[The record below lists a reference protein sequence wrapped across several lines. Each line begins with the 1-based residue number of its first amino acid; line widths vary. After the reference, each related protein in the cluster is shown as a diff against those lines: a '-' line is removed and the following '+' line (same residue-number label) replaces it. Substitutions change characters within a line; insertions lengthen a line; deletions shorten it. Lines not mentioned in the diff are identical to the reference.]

1 MSKEKKKSTFFADF
15 KKFLTEGNA
24 LSMAIGVIIGSALK
38 DVVTSLVENIFNP
51 IIGIFT
57 GHIDFSKLAVD
68 LGDELTIKYGAFITA
83 LINFII
89 LAFVVFVIVRII
101 NKFNDKLKE
110 ISHYKNGEPEEAP
123 TTKICPYCQS
133 EISIKAVRCPHCTSK
148 LEEE

>member
-1 MSKEKKKSTFFADF
+1 MAKEKKKSTFFADF

-24 LSMAIGVIIGSALK
+24 LSMAIGVIIGTALK

-68 LGDELTIKYGAFITA
+68 LGDELTIRYGAFITA
-83 LINFII
+83 LINFVI
-89 LAFVVFVIVRII
+89 LAFVVFVVVRFI

-110 ISHYKNGEPEEAP
+110 LSHKNSEEQVEEP

-133 EISIKAVRCPHCTSK
+133 EISIKAVRCPHCTSS
-148 LEEE
+148 LDEE

>member
-1 MSKEKKKSTFFADF
+1 MAKEKKKSTFFADF

-24 LSMAIGVIIGSALK
+24 LSMAIGVIIGTALK

-57 GHIDFSKLAVD
+57 GHIDFSRLAID
-68 LGDELTIKYGAFITA
+68 LGDDLTIKYGAFITA
-83 LINFII
+83 LINFVI
-89 LAFVVFVIVRII
+89 LAFVVFAVVRII

-110 ISHYKNGEPEEAP
+110 FAHHKDESQAEP

-148 LEEE
+148 LDEE